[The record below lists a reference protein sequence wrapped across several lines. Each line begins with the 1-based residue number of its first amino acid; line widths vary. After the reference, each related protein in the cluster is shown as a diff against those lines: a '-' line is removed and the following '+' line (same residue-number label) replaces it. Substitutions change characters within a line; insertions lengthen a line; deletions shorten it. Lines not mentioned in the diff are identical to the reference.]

1 LIHLAG
7 IPLVLVFVAIRCFI
21 NLFMV
26 SSSAKW
32 IILASIFVPMFAMLG
47 LSPAGTLAAYRIGD
61 SVTNIISPLSPYLPF
76 LLTLLRKYDK
86 DSGFGTAISLM
97 LPYTIWFA
105 VTWTILLVVWGVLKI
120 PIGPGTSMRM

>member
-1 LIHLAG
+1 MIHLTG
-7 IPLVLVFVAIRCFI
+7 IPLVLVFVVICCFI

-32 IILASIFVPMFAMLG
+32 IILAPIFVPMFAMLG

-76 LLTLLRKYDK
+76 LLTLMKKYDK

-97 LPYTIWFA
+97 LPYTIW
-105 VTWTILLVVWGVLKI
+105 
-120 PIGPGTSMRM
+120 SR